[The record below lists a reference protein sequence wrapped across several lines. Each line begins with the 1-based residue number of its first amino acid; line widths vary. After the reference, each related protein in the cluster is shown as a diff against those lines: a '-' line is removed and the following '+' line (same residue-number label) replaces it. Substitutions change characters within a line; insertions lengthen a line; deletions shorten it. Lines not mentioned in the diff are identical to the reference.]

1 LRRAFFCATAFALL
15 GFGAIPLQAQQTAQA
30 PLRVLPLGDSITAG
44 IVAGGHPGTGGYR
57 TLLERL
63 LAQLPRKAVLVGSR
77 DDMSPEMTDPWHDG
91 WPGYVIRSTSPGAP
105 GELYGGLA
113 KGVVAETHPD
123 IVLLMVGTN
132 DFLRYEATHGTYSV
146 DEMVHSMDMLLTD
159 IYSAAPKTH
168 VIVGAIVDSP
178 KVDACYV
185 ERFDT
190 GHSSCD
196 TGSHPSLAGLVGQ
209 YAARG
214 YAISYASGLLHAVA
228 RDTEHFP
235 DGIHP
240 VDGPQGYDAIARI
253 WFDSIQGVLHDT
265 DQVASGNKK

>member
-1 LRRAFFCATAFALL
+1 M
-15 GFGAIPLQAQQTAQA
+15 
-30 PLRVLPLGDSITAG
+30 
-44 IVAGGHPGTGGYR
+44 
-57 TLLERL
+57 
-63 LAQLPRKAVLVGSR
+63 LVGSR
-77 DDMSPEMTDPWHDG
+77 DDMSPDMSDPWHDG
-91 WPGYVIRSTSPGAP
+91 FPGYVIRRTSPGAP

-113 KGVVAETHPD
+113 KRIVAQTHPD
-123 IVLLMVGTN
+123 IVLLMLGTN

-146 DEMVHSMDMLLTD
+146 DQMVRSMDLLLHD

-178 KVDACYV
+178 KVDECYV

-196 TGSHPSLAGLVGQ
+196 AGTHPSLAGLVTR

-214 YAISYASGLLHAVA
+214 FAISYASGLQRAVP
-228 RDTEHFP
+228 RDFAHFP

-240 VDGPQGYDAIARI
+240 VDGPQGYDAIAHV
-253 WFDSIQGVLHDT
+253 WFDSIQGVLHET
-265 DQVASGNKK
+265 DQVASETKKGKI